1 MKKITLLLTLLGFT
15 SISFANEPT
24 QKIDFDKITSQ
35 QLNDV
40 TNFCSNNDYK
50 SETCQQLKQ
59 WQDERKERMVKEAQ
73 NTVKYS

>member
-1 MKKITLLLTLLGFT
+1 MKRITLLLTVLGFT
-15 SISFANEPT
+15 SISFANEPA

-35 QLNDV
+35 QLSDV

-50 SETCQQLKQ
+50 SETCQQLKK
-59 WQDERKERMVKEAQ
+59 WQDERRERMVKEAQ